1 MKSRSGSSIASNSS
15 CHSNRHAGPPNPVS
29 DLLSIAAD
37 VAECQLRWVALRCI
51 SKPACDSAAPR
62 SLAAAA
68 GGFYNRTVAAETTL
82 ESQERREIYLDRRVV
97 TVTPDRIDV
106 HPARSIVFLP
116 LLTLL
121 LGLSA
126 FPVIYFWG
134 GSMSVEL
141 RLLITL
147 ASVLIVPLSGI
158 GLVYSIAGA
167 HIVVERAKQS
177 IVLQQG
183 YLGMGVGTQDLVP
196 FWKID
201 RVTVR
206 ELTPHD
212 YRGHHEDFAQ
222 YEIIVKKLSG
232 KELSVGLVTVARAEA
247 TEGLSRA
254 REVASLI
261 AEMAGSKVHVARP
274 RRGPMRPEGA

>member
-1 MKSRSGSSIASNSS
+1 
-15 CHSNRHAGPPNPVS
+15 V
-29 DLLSIAAD
+29 
-37 VAECQLRWVALRCI
+37 VV
-51 SKPACDSAAPR
+51 
-62 SLAAAA
+62 
-68 GGFYNRTVAAETTL
+68 ETTL
-82 ESQERREIYLDRRVV
+82 GDAPERREIYLDRRVV

-121 LGLSA
+121 LGLAA
-126 FPVIYFWG
+126 FPIIFFWG
-134 GSMSVEL
+134 GSMSVEV

-147 ASVLIVPLSGI
+147 GAVLLVPLSGI

-167 HIVVERAKQS
+167 HIVVERQKQS
-177 IVLQQG
+177 AVLQQG
-183 YLGMGVGTQDLVP
+183 YLGMGVGTQELVP

-201 RVTVR
+201 RINLK

-222 YEIIVKKLSG
+222 YEVSILKLSG
-232 KELSVGLVTVARAEA
+232 KEITVGLVTVARAEA
-247 TEGLSRA
+247 DEGRARA

-261 AEMAGSKVHVARP
+261 AEMSGTKLREART
-274 RRGPMRPEGA
+274 REGPMQPAAE

>member
-1 MKSRSGSSIASNSS
+1 M
-15 CHSNRHAGPPNPVS
+15 V
-29 DLLSIAAD
+29 
-37 VAECQLRWVALRCI
+37 V
-51 SKPACDSAAPR
+51 
-62 SLAAAA
+62 
-68 GGFYNRTVAAETTL
+68 ETTL
-82 ESQERREIYLDRRVV
+82 GEAPERREIYLDRRVV

-121 LGLSA
+121 LGLAA

-134 GSMSVEL
+134 GSMSVEV

-147 ASVLIVPLSGI
+147 GAVLLVPLSGI

-167 HIVVERAKQS
+167 HIVVERQKKSA
-177 IVLQQG
+177 VLQQG
-183 YLGMGVGTQDLVP
+183 YLGMGVGTQELVP

-201 RVTVR
+201 RINLK

-222 YEIIVKKLSG
+222 YEVSILKLSG
-232 KELSVGLVTVARAEA
+232 KEISVGLVTVARAEA
-247 TEGLSRA
+247 DEGRARA

-261 AEMAGSKVHVARP
+261 AEMSGTKLREART
-274 RRGPMRPEGA
+274 REGPMQPAAE

>member
-1 MKSRSGSSIASNSS
+1 
-15 CHSNRHAGPPNPVS
+15 
-29 DLLSIAAD
+29 
-37 VAECQLRWVALRCI
+37 
-51 SKPACDSAAPR
+51 
-62 SLAAAA
+62 
-68 GGFYNRTVAAETTL
+68 VAAETTL
-82 ESQERREIYLDRRVV
+82 GEAPERREIYLDRRVV

-121 LGLSA
+121 LGLAA

-134 GSMSVEL
+134 GSMSVEV

-147 ASVLIVPLSGI
+147 GAVLLVPLSGI

-167 HIVVERAKQS
+167 HIVVERQKQS
-177 IVLQQG
+177 AVLQQG
-183 YLGMGVGTQDLVP
+183 YLGMGVGTQELVP

-201 RVTVR
+201 RINLK

-222 YEIIVKKLSG
+222 YEVSILKLSG
-232 KELSVGLVTVARAEA
+232 KEITVGLVTVARADA
-247 TEGLSRA
+247 DEGRARA

-261 AEMAGSKVHVARP
+261 AEMSGTKLREART
-274 RRGPMRPEGA
+274 REGPMQPAAE